1 MCNGKFSIALLENST
16 FYLISRDHN
25 QPIKR
30 PEFNEV
36 LCDVDRL
43 IYHNWDSLIIR
54 SNFIDN
60 ISEES

>member
-1 MCNGKFSIALLENST
+1 MRVQWKKTIALLGINGTFSIALLENGT

-36 LCDVDRL
+36 NTSLNSGRL
-43 IYHNWDSLIIR
+43 IG
-54 SNFIDN
+54 
-60 ISEES
+60 

>member
-1 MCNGKFSIALLENST
+1 MLSIALMENGT

-36 LCDVDRL
+36 LYKIQYLAPVIKYVTCTKCSACMFK
-43 IYHNWDSLIIR
+43 YM
-54 SNFIDN
+54 SNK
-60 ISEES
+60 